1 LAWLNLSQK
10 IYSIEAKKQ
19 PNLIES
25 ANKFTNVSD
34 DYGLASFKGTLPV
47 KPWCAELAIKF
58 AQRNGKTVLAER
70 HQLGPLTVQRAF
82 YPEGGLAHM
91 YILHPPGGVAG
102 GDELAIQVHC
112 ASAAE
117 ALVTTPAAGKFYR
130 SEGALARQDLQL
142 QVAENA
148 SLEWLPQETLLFSGA
163 NVESKLLVELSQTS
177 RFIGW
182 DMACLGMP
190 ECGQEFEQGSAR
202 FRVRIECEGRPLL
215 IENLKADHE
224 FAQSAWGLRENAVM
238 GAMFAYPFPP
248 YGLDSVQAL
257 WENQTGFAT
266 TLLDNLLVC
275 RGIAPQAA
283 ELRTEFD
290 HIWRLIR
297 PLVIGREACPP
308 RVWAT

>member
-1 LAWLNLSQK
+1 MHKSDLS
-10 IYSIEAKKQ
+10 
-19 PNLIES
+19 
-25 ANKFTNVSD
+25 VH
-34 DYGLASFKGTLPV
+34 
-47 KPWCAELAIKF
+47 WRAELALGF
-58 AQRNGKTVLAER
+58 AQRKGKTVLAER

-102 GDELAIQVHC
+102 GDELAIQVEC
-112 ASAAE
+112 VNAAE
-117 ALVTTPAAGKFYR
+117 ALLTTPAAGKFYR
-130 SEGALARQDLQL
+130 SDGALARQSIHL

-163 NVESKLLVELSQTS
+163 NVESTLHVELSPQS

-182 DMACLGMP
+182 DMVCLGMP
-190 ECGQEFEQGSAR
+190 ECGEGFEQGSAR
-202 FRVRIECEGRPLL
+202 FRVRIECEGKPLL
-215 IENLKADHE
+215 IENLRANHE
-224 FAQSAWGLRENAVM
+224 FAVSAWGLRGNAVM
-238 GAMFAYPFPP
+238 GAMFAYPFPAS
-248 YGLDSVQAL
+248 GLDSVQAL
-257 WENQTGFAT
+257 WENQTGFAA

-290 HIWRLIR
+290 QVWRLIR
-297 PLVIGREACPP
+297 PLVIGREVCPP